1 MTKRLPM
8 APFILL
14 PALQAPAAM
23 PSAVRKQIESSRLV
37 ADTITV
43 DESGQVADCTLD
55 GATDLGTELVDYSF
69 DPDAGK
75 GHESR
80 WEACIPGPRQL
91 PPRRNWDASEA
102 IAPDSLVAGSVTPIG
117 ERVGRLRLRTPLD
130 AS

>member
-23 PSAVRKQIESSRLV
+23 PSAVRKQIEFSRL
-37 ADTITV
+37 ATGTITV
-43 DESGQVADCTLD
+43 DESGPVADYTLD

-80 WEACIPGPRQL
+80 WEAYSPGL
-91 PPRRNWDASEA
+91 ANCRRGA
-102 IAPDSLVAGSVTPIG
+102 AGMHRRPS
-117 ERVGRLRLRTPLD
+117 LRTAWSP
-130 AS
+130 AA

>member
-1 MTKRLPM
+1 MKRLLI
-8 APFILL
+8 ALFILL
-14 PALQAPAAM
+14 PALQAPAAV
-23 PSAVRKQIESSRLV
+23 PSAVRKQIESNRLV

-91 PPRRNWDASEA
+91 PPRRSWDAS
-102 IAPDSLVAGSVTPIG
+102 
-117 ERVGRLRLRTPLD
+117 LRTAWSP
-130 AS
+130 AA